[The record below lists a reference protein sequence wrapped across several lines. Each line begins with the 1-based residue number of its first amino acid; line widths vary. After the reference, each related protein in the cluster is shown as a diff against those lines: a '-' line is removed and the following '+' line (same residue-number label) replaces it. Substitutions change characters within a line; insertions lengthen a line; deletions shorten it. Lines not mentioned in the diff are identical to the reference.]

1 MFLGKKCKYCAVFF
15 PVFFFFAL
23 DAKCKAIMHGA
34 RIFWCMEQISDN
46 QILGIE
52 ISIERVTQS
61 SLSPDFAINDR
72 LQHLVICSES
82 LGNVLHFS
90 LPVSP
95 CILPSFFIHKK
106 KSIVHLISLKTI
118 IDIVSY
124 LIFFLFF
131 FLVFFSSVAIHIL
144 MTG

>member
-1 MFLGKKCKYCAVFF
+1 M
-15 PVFFFFAL
+15 
-23 DAKCKAIMHGA
+23 
-34 RIFWCMEQISDN
+34 
-46 QILGIE
+46 
-52 ISIERVTQS
+52 
-61 SLSPDFAINDR
+61 
-72 LQHLVICSES
+72 ICSES

-124 LIFFLFF
+124 LIFFYFF
-131 FLVFFSSVAIHIL
+131 FFSVFQFNCNPYINDRVISLNDVEKNSIIIQGCRLNKVNNVFDS
-144 MTG
+144 